1 MLIQNNIRPVFSF
14 FNISCFISA
23 ERVQLTVQSHQLP
36 QRVCGKIIDCLMP
49 GPLTESR
56 PYSLKHTHA
65 EIDRHTL
72 ISTHIPKTPC
82 WIIRGR
88 RRVMRPGDRRDYWA
102 KNIPLIIWTLFFFI
116 WGMQDWS
123 IDVLEYSFPTF
134 LLAPHMY
141 TLWYSNRV
149 LIKMTGVT
157 RDCYFD
163 TASYWL
169 MWKGGHK
176 PSCQTLSLT
185 LIFVLLKAEMC
196 LHSHVLEAGWR
207 KQLTGRFNLDL
218 RWSDMCVAR
227 LQDGLCCLPLRGWAR
242 PHWSACLSLR

>member
-23 ERVQLTVQSHQLP
+23 ERVQLIVQSHQLP

-102 KNIPLIIWTLFFFI
+102 KNIPLIIWTLFFNLFEACRTE
-116 WGMQDWS
+116 
-123 IDVLEYSFPTF
+123 VLTCWNILFQPF
-134 LLAPHMY
+134 C
-141 TLWYSNRV
+141 WR
-149 LIKMTGVT
+149 
-157 RDCYFD
+157 
-163 TASYWL
+163 
-169 MWKGGHK
+169 
-176 PSCQTLSLT
+176 LT
-185 LIFVLLKAEMC
+185 CTHCDIQIV
-196 LHSHVLEAGWR
+196 S
-207 KQLTGRFNLDL
+207 
-218 RWSDMCVAR
+218 S
-227 LQDGLCCLPLRGWAR
+227 
-242 PHWSACLSLR
+242 